1 MGDME
6 AVEWIEGGGG
16 DDCVPGLAVGQVVVV
31 VVFIPRQLVDVHR
44 VHILQG
50 DPGLKRQLHQDRFY
64 SCTRTQPLPAKI
76 SLFYDEQI

>member
-50 DPGLKRQLHQDRFY
+50 DRGLKGTVAPGSFY
-64 SCTRTQPLPAKI
+64 SFTRTQPIPAKI
-76 SLFYDEQI
+76 SIF